1 MTVFFTDLDNT
12 LIYSYHHPLGQ
23 EKICVEI
30 YQGREVSF
38 VTEKTWELLKQV
50 RQKTLFIPVTT
61 RTQEQYGRIDLKIE
75 TPVYAL
81 VCNGGVLLKEG
92 KEVEEWYQESLALI
106 GDSRDVMENAQ
117 LLMEQDENRSFEVRN
132 IRDLFLFTKSSA
144 PRESAEYLRERLD
157 TKLVGIYQNGVKVY
171 VVPRRLNK
179 GQAARRLLESLRRA
193 GESAELVLAAGD
205 SEFDIPM
212 LESAGFGFAPESLKR
227 THRLSENVAVG
238 KEEQVFSE
246 FVLEQ
251 VIGSL
256 NID

>member
-12 LIYSYHHPLGQ
+12 LIYSYHHSIGQ
-23 EKICVEI
+23 EKFCVEI

-75 TPVYAL
+75 TPGYAL

-106 GDSRDVMENAQ
+106 GDSRDVIESAQ

-144 PRESAEYLRERLD
+144 PHESAEYLRERLD
-157 TKLVGIYQNGVKVY
+157 TELVGIYQNGVKVY

-179 GQAARRLLESLRRA
+179 GQAAKRFLERLRRTGRA
-193 GESAELVLAAGD
+193 AELVLAAGD

-212 LESAGFGFAPESLKR
+212 LELAGLAFAPESLKR
-227 THRLSENVAVG
+227 THRLPENVAVG
-238 KEEQVFSE
+238 QEERVFSE

-251 VIGSL
+251 VIGTL